1 MIDANTKRQ
10 VIEYLCKK
18 GYTRTEAMLRL
29 ESANQDAEGKP
40 IHARAEDAGGAKY
53 GKALGEYRTRGC
65 RLFVTKIDIIP
76 QTSCNDGSRRI

>member
-1 MIDANTKRQ
+1 MSANVTYQ

-18 GYTRTEAMLRL
+18 GYARTEAMLRL

-53 GKALGEYRTRGC
+53 GKALG
-65 RLFVTKIDIIP
+65 KH
-76 QTSCNDGSRRI
+76 

>member
-1 MIDANTKRQ
+1 MDANVRRQ

-40 IHARAEDAGGAKY
+40 IHARAEDAGGQKY
-53 GKALGEYRTRGC
+53 GKALGE
-65 RLFVTKIDIIP
+65 LW
-76 QTSCNDGSRRI
+76 SWRI

>member
-1 MIDANTKRQ
+1 MDANVRRQ

-40 IHARAEDAGGAKY
+40 IHARAEDAGGQRY
-53 GKALGEYRTRGC
+53 VKALGESWKLRTWTAC
-65 RLFVTKIDIIP
+65 VIY
-76 QTSCNDGSRRI
+76 